1 MSDVNERSPQQR
13 LSKWQKK
20 VRRRRMA
27 SEVGQQRQ
35 TLREMLMLSM
45 LNGDIPSLSEMK
57 RADPNRSHPDLWA
70 MKMQMETARF
80 QKRLDA
86 MYPKVALRSYAS
98 GAVKGTPGP

>member
-1 MSDVNERSPQQR
+1 MSDERSPQQR

-27 SEVGQQRQ
+27 AEVGQQRQ

-45 LNGDIPSLSEMK
+45 LNGDMPTLAEMK

-70 MKMQMETARF
+70 MKMRMETERF
-80 QKRLDA
+80 QKQMDR
-86 MYPKVALRSYAS
+86 MYPKVALRSSAK